1 MIEFHGLFA
10 TSELMCRVFERVRT
24 FAPALDPVLL
34 TGESG
39 TGKEGLAEALH
50 AESGRTG
57 PLVPL
62 NCGALPSGLADSE
75 LFGHIRG
82 AFTGAVEKKRGAFG
96 AADGG
101 TLFLDEIGELPLE
114 LQPRLLR
121 VIETGVVRPVGSDR
135 ELEVDVRVV
144 AATHRVLPE
153 LVRCG
158 RFRRDLFHRLSVLP
172 IEVPPLRE
180 RPEDIPGLARRFAGP
195 GVEFDL
201 DAVDHLQQLPWY
213 GNVRELRNTVVRS
226 RLLAKSGRLTRSN
239 LVPDETEP
247 GPLDNGSLRDLERA
261 RILDALHRTG
271 GNRARAARMLGLP
284 KSTLGDRLRR
294 LGA

>member
-1 MIEFHGLFA
+1 
-10 TSELMCRVFERVRT
+10 
-24 FAPALDPVLL
+24 
-34 TGESG
+34 
-39 TGKEGLAEALH
+39 
-50 AESGRTG
+50 
-57 PLVPL
+57 
-62 NCGALPSGLADSE
+62 
-75 LFGHIRG
+75 
-82 AFTGAVEKKRGAFG
+82 
-96 AADGG
+96 
-101 TLFLDEIGELPLE
+101 
-114 LQPRLLR
+114 
-121 VIETGVVRPVGSDR
+121 VVVVVG
-135 ELEVDVRVV
+135 VV

>member
-1 MIEFHGLFA
+1 MIEFHGLLA
-10 TSELMCRVFERVRT
+10 TSELMGRVFERVRT
-24 FAPALDPVLL
+24 FAPAPDPVLL

-39 TGKEGLAEALH
+39 TGKEGLAGALH
-50 AESGRTG
+50 AESGRAG
-57 PLVPL
+57 PLVAL

-75 LFGHIRG
+75 LFGHVRG

-121 VIETGVVRPVGSDR
+121 VIETGVVRPVGGDR
-135 ELEVDVRVV
+135 ELDVDVRIV

-172 IEVPPLRE
+172 IDVPPLRD

-195 GVEFDL
+195 GVELDL
-201 DAVDHLQQLPWY
+201 DAIEHLKRLPWY

-226 RLLAKSGRLTRSN
+226 RLLARSGRLTRSN
-239 LVPDETEP
+239 LVPDETDP
-247 GPLDNGSLRDLERA
+247 GPLDTGSLRDLERA